1 MSDTKRVLV
10 IGASGVL
17 GKAVASHLEER
28 GVHVVRA
35 SRSEVNETY
44 RHLRVDLRDWSS
56 VRSCL
61 ENAGA
66 IDGVINAA
74 GVVAFGS
81 IEETPQEVMRE
92 LYETNTEG
100 VAAVLKYSRRYLPE
114 GGFVCNVTGV
124 AAEMDVIGMAAY
136 CGSKSATSRVMR
148 IARREFRSAKIRVV
162 EARPGHTETG
172 LASRSLYGVAPK
184 MPNGLDPD
192 TVASL
197 LVSGVLDGLEDMG
210 PEYFSAGAAR

>member
-1 MSDTKRVLV
+1 VSDTKRVLV
-10 IGASGVL
+10 VGASGVL
-17 GKAVASHLEER
+17 GKAVANHLEAR

-35 SRSEVNETY
+35 SRSEVNKAY
-44 RHLRVDLRDWSS
+44 GHLQIDLRDWSS

-61 ENAGA
+61 ENAGE

-81 IEETPQEVMRE
+81 IEDTPQDVVRE

-100 VAAVLKYSRRYLPE
+100 VSAVLKYSRKYLTE
-114 GGFVCNVTGV
+114 GGFVCNITGV

-136 CGSKSATSRVMR
+136 CGSKSAASRIMR

-172 LASRSLYGVAPK
+172 LASRSLYGSAPK
-184 MPNGLDPD
+184 MPAGLDPD
-192 TVASL
+192 AVASL
-197 LVSGVLDGLEDMG
+197 LVSGVLDGLEEMG
-210 PEYFSAGAAR
+210 PEYFSAHAAQ